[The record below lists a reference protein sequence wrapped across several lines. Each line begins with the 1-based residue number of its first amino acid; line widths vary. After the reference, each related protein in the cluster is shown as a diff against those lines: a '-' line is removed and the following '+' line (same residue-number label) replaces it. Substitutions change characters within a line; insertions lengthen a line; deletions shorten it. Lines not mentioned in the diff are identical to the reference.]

1 MSFIDLPIIKKAFK
15 HFLSCS
21 IFFYLKA
28 LGCLLVLDRG
38 KKKHLLKHNS
48 STVHPRRQHC
58 SELSSV
64 SVVCL
69 WLISDTYTASQVN
82 SNVFCHRAFAEG
94 CGACYLNAQCNGRA
108 VCLKRTETHFG
119 VCLLVPIPWSASPEK
134 RGERQR
140 VICAFEKR
148 QEVEQ
153 VGVVTEEVPA
163 KGLCGASC

>member
-1 MSFIDLPIIKKAFK
+1 MLAFSRVVCLLLIYPLYKKAFK

-21 IFFYLKA
+21 MFFYLQG
-28 LGCLLVLDRG
+28 LGCLLVLDRK
-38 KKKHLLKHNS
+38 KKKHLLKHNNS

-69 WLISDTYTASQVN
+69 WLISDTYTASQVY

-94 CGACYLNAQCNGRA
+94 CGACYLNAQCNGR

-119 VCLLVPIPWSASPEK
+119 VWNSQQMVS
-134 RGERQR
+134 
-140 VICAFEKR
+140 
-148 QEVEQ
+148 
-153 VGVVTEEVPA
+153 
-163 KGLCGASC
+163 